1 MMDLGLKDKVA
12 IITGAARHPHD
23 FPHAG
28 QGEATAR
35 LLAQEGAKVVLADIK
50 AELGELLAH
59 ELREQG
65 QDAIFVHTDVSS
77 PADRARLVD
86 KALEAFNT
94 VDILVNAAGCHSL
107 DGKGTGNS
115 FPYMLEEGW
124 DLMYSVHVKGSV
136 FLTQEVAQRV
146 MIPNKRGKIVMVSS
160 LAAHGK
166 FISTAYGTAK
176 AAISWFTL
184 GCAVA
189 LGQYGIRVNCVS
201 PGLVLT
207 PIYRNVELKD
217 KPITPEFESMMK
229 AGRMLGIDR
238 YGSGIDIAK
247 AILFLVSDLADYV
260 TSVDLNVSAGQVY
273 Y

>member
-1 MMDLGLKDKVA
+1 MDLGLKGKVA
-12 IITGAARHPHD
+12 IVTGAARHPHD
-23 FPHAG
+23 FPHPG
-28 QGEATAR
+28 QGESTAR
-35 LLAQEGAKVVLADIK
+35 LLTQEGAKVVLADIK
-50 AELGELLAH
+50 AELGELLAQ

-65 QDAIFVHTDVSS
+65 HEAIFVHTDVTK
-77 PADRARLVD
+77 PEDRTRLVD
-86 KALEAFNT
+86 KALAAFNT

-115 FPYMLEEGW
+115 FPHILEEDW

-136 FLTQEVAQRV
+136 FLTQEVARRV
-146 MIPNKRGKIVMVSS
+146 MIPNKGGKIVMISS

-166 FISTAYGTAK
+166 WASTAYGTAK

-201 PGLVLT
+201 PGMVLT
-207 PIYRNVELKD
+207 PVYRQIELND
-217 KPITPEFESMMK
+217 KPITPEFEAMMK
-229 AGRMLGIDR
+229 TGRMLAMDR
-238 YGSGIDIAK
+238 YGSGQDIAK

>member
-1 MMDLGLKDKVA
+1 MDLGLRGKVA
-12 IITGAARHPHD
+12 IVTGAANHPPD
-23 FPHAG
+23 YPHPG
-28 QGEATAR
+28 QGESTAR
-35 LLAQEGAKVVLADIK
+35 LLVQEGAKVVLADIK
-50 AELGELLAH
+50 AERGAALAEALCAQGH
-59 ELREQG
+59 E
-65 QDAIFVHTDVSS
+65 AIFVPTDVTQPS
-77 PADRARLVD
+77 DRTRLVD
-86 KALEAFNT
+86 RALDAFGAI
-94 VDILVNAAGCHSL
+94 DILVNAAGCHSL

-115 FPYMLEEGW
+115 FPNILEEDW
-124 DLMYSVHVKGSV
+124 DLMYNVHVKGSV
-136 FLTQEVAQRV
+136 FLTQEVARRA
-146 MIPNKRGKIVMVSS
+146 MIPQKSGRIVMVSS

-189 LGQYGIRVNCVS
+189 LGKYGIRVNCVS

-207 PIYRNVELKD
+207 PIYRDVELKD
-217 KPITPEFESMMK
+217 SPITPQFEAMMK
-229 AGRMLGIDR
+229 ADRMLGLDR
-238 YGSGIDIAK
+238 FGAGTDIAK